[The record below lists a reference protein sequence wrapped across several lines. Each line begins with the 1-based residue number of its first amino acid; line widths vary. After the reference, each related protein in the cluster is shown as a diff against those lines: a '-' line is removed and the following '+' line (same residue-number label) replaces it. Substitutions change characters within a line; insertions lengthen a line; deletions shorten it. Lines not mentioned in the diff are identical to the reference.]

1 MKKLFLSSFLLL
13 SIVSASFAQKA
24 GVPPKNST
32 AVATAK
38 KKQEGIEVPFVNKTL
53 ANGLE
58 VIVLPD
64 KSVPLVTVEIAV
76 RNGSFTEP
84 PELNGLSHLYEH
96 MFFKPSEAELLY
108 RCEIARQNNATGFLA
123 NANCNDKFKLRN
135 TIGNIIYLNNSDQL
149 NIKNATTREEVV
161 NYFFTTTSPYLA
173 DAMQFINHSIRYPT
187 FNKDELNDEIK
198 VVIGEVDRNESNP
211 FYYLQDTLNDK
222 LFYKYPTR
230 KKPLGTRDTINSAT
244 VTKMRLIQS
253 RYYVPNNAALVV
265 TGDVDPQDVF
275 EKAEQYFGSWEKRKV
290 APFEEFPQVEHPP
303 LEKSTGYFVEQS
315 VKNVIINIG
324 WHGPSIGTDDAATYA
339 ADVYSYILTQPD
351 SKFQRAMVDSG
362 LAVDAQIN
370 YYTQRNVG
378 PISVLLVTTPDKA
391 KAAVAEIYKQIA
403 QFDKPDY
410 FTDEELESAKTI
422 LEARDLFDRE
432 KLSEYSHTL
441 AFWWSSTGI
450 EYFRGYHRNLRATT
464 RSEINRYINT
474 YIKGKPHV
482 SVALLSADAKEESGL
497 TESDL
502 IGGGK

>member
-13 SIVSASFAQKA
+13 SIVSASFAQK
-24 GVPPKNST
+24 VEPPKNTT
-32 AVATAK
+32 AAATAK
-38 KKQEGIEVPFVNKTL
+38 KKEGIEVPFVNKTL

-58 VIVLPD
+58 VIVLAD

-108 RCEIARQNNATGFLA
+108 RCEVAQQNNASNYLSNFGCA
-123 NANCNDKFKLRN
+123 DKFKLRN
-135 TIGNIIYLNNSDQL
+135 TIGNIIYLNNDDQL

-161 NYFFTTTSPYLA
+161 NYYFTTTSPYLG
-173 DAMQFINHSIRYPT
+173 DAMQFINHAIRYPT
-187 FNKDELNDEIK
+187 FDKAELNDEIK

-230 KKPLGTRDTINSAT
+230 KKPLGTRATINAAT
-244 VTKMRLIQS
+244 VEKMRLIQS

-265 TGDVDPQDVF
+265 TGDVEPQDVF
-275 EKAEQYFGSWEKRKV
+275 DKAEQYFGSWEARKTL
-290 APFEEFPQVEHPP
+290 PFKEFPLVEHPP
-303 LEKSTGYFVEQS
+303 LEKSAGYLVEQP
-315 VKNVIINIG
+315 VQNVIVNIG

-351 SKFQRAMVDSG
+351 SKFQRAMIDSG

-391 KAAVAEIYKQIA
+391 KAAVAEVYKQIA
-403 QFDKPDY
+403 MFDKPDY
-410 FTDEELESAKTI
+410 FSDEELESAKTI
-422 LEARDLFDRE
+422 LESRDLFDRE

-450 EYFRGYHRNLRATT
+450 DYFRGYHRNLRATT

-474 YIKGKPHV
+474 YIQGKPHV
-482 SVALLSADAKEESGL
+482 SIALLSSDAREESGL

-502 IGGGK
+502 IGGAK